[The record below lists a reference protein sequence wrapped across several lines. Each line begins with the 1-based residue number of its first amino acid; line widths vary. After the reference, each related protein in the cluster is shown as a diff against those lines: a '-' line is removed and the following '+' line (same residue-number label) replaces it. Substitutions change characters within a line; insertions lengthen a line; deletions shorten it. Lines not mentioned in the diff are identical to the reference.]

1 MQRPGT
7 APCQRRPLPE
17 EWTQVDALVQDM
29 LLSASSQA
37 TPSCGSDSRRPHT
50 ACVCAQVVPHP
61 EASSDDESDGG
72 SLDEERPEDLTTAS
86 RPGTAGL
93 SWQALVANGRAEANP
108 RHAPVD
114 ATQDHQRQSEPDVLL
129 LDSSPES
136 RQSLRKQLALPR
148 DVELLLGGNVFGQAL
163 AASSSRQSGS
173 TASRPTTAS
182 TPAPAPLDRE
192 AAAKANAAAKAAME
206 KMPRQCA
213 FVGFGAGPRISPA
226 GQPVRAARRAGG
238 PKALLAPSA
247 ARMRSHISW
256 ANYLPVP
263 AAQAEQAAAAA
274 AATGYPSAKAAPE
287 AAPTPADLPVAAE
300 SAAPV
305 LSVPA
310 TTEEA
315 AVPAAAASSDE
326 AAPELPKKRG
336 PKYFVAPGGSRPR
349 NSSQKPAKTPP
360 SEYMVLEF
368 RTEPRAVP
376 GTRAPEKSQVR
387 RSDPLRFRPK
397 SREWAAQRELL
408 TSK

>member
-1 MQRPGT
+1 M
-7 APCQRRPLPE
+7 
-17 EWTQVDALVQDM
+17 
-29 LLSASSQA
+29 
-37 TPSCGSDSRRPHT
+37 
-50 ACVCAQVVPHP
+50 
-61 EASSDDESDGG
+61 
-72 SLDEERPEDLTTAS
+72 DEERPEDLTPAS
-86 RPGTAGL
+86 RPGTAGMP
-93 SWQALVANGRAEANP
+93 WQALVANGRAEGNP
-108 RHAPVD
+108 RHAPVN
-114 ATQDHQRQSEPDVLL
+114 ATQDHSRQSEPDVLV
-129 LDSSPES
+129 LDSSPEP
-136 RQSLRKQLALPR
+136 QQAVRKQPALPR
-148 DVELLLGGNVFGQAL
+148 DMELLLGGNVFGQAL
-163 AASSSRQSGS
+163 AASSSRQSG

-274 AATGYPSAKAAPE
+274 ATSGYPAAKAAPE
-287 AAPTPADLPVAAE
+287 AAPAPADLPVAAE
-300 SAAPV
+300 STAPV
-305 LSVPA
+305 PSAPA

-315 AVPAAAASSDE
+315 TSPAADAISNE

-349 NSSQKPAKTPP
+349 NSSQKPAKQPP
-360 SEYMVLEF
+360 SEFMVLEF